1 MKTIEQEDYIE
12 LIIDKDIDN
21 EWLSI
26 IQNGKSI
33 DMDKQGAKQLI
44 EVLKEWVVVSEFKKG
59 LGVLLKPTD
68 SEIIEMLRLK
78 ILENPSFT
86 TLFIPK
92 GLLSVIP
99 KEIQGLEIIE
109 SDLAEAGRIYFANTG
124 RVK

>member
-1 MKTIEQEDYIE
+1 MNKVIERSKFTKITIQSNADSVFIEQSDD
-12 LIIDKDIDN
+12 LILVDKG
-21 EWLSI
+21 
-26 IQNGKSI
+26 QV
-33 DMDKQGAKQLI
+33 KQLI
-44 EVLKEWVVVSEFKKG
+44 EALKEWVGVSEFKKG